1 MHKARIVMRRE
12 ITRWRTAAVDFEL
25 PEACCAPS
33 PTLPRIAGEGQG
45 VGVVIKT
52 WDVASGSPISA
63 LQPGIKMITGEIC
76 RLR

>member
-1 MHKARIVMRRE
+1 MHY
-12 ITRWRTAAVDFEL
+12 FFS
-25 PEACCAPS
+25 PEGAKYSSPGQRPGLCVKNPH